1 MRFQGRITQWKDEQG
16 FGFITPNSGGE
27 RLFLHIR
34 AFSRGQARPAG
45 DELVTYEMARD
56 DKGRPRAAAVQFVR
70 PAGQKRMATGP
81 GSQRW
86 PLVLAVL
93 FLGFLAVSVLA
104 GKMPVIL
111 LVLYGV
117 LSVVAFLAYA
127 VDKSAARAGRWRTQE
142 NTLHLLALAG
152 GWPGALVAQQQLRHK
167 TAKPTFLVVFWAT
180 VILNCGALAWLL
192 TPAGDQTLHRLL
204 ASL

>member
-34 AFSRGQARPAG
+34 AFSRGQPRPGG
-45 DELVTYEMARD
+45 DEIVTYEMARD

-70 PAGQKRMATGP
+70 PAGQKRTATGP

-86 PLVLAVL
+86 PLALAAL
-93 FLGFLAVSVLA
+93 FLGFLVVSTLA
-104 GKMPVIL
+104 GKLPPILPVF
-111 LVLYGV
+111 YGGI
-117 LSVVAFLAYA
+117 SVVAFVAYA
-127 VDKSAARAGRWRTQE
+127 LDKSAARNGRWRTQE

-152 GWPGALVAQQQLRHK
+152 GWPGALVAQQKLRHK
-167 TAKPTFLVVFWAT
+167 SAKPSFLVVFWAT
-180 VILNCGALAWLL
+180 VLLNCGALAWLL
-192 TPAGDQTLHRLL
+192 TPAGGQTLHRLL
-204 ASL
+204 ASI